1 MIDVGAADE
10 LPPNSVKIVNAGS
23 ITVGV
28 YNLNGEFFALE
39 DRCSHDDGPLCE
51 GDFDPDTGVAICPRH
66 GANIDIRS
74 GVPRTLPATRA
85 GRHVPRARRGRHRQ
99 GRGGLVTQ
107 CHKA

>member
-1 MIDVGAADE
+1 VALIDVGSADE

-51 GDFDPDTGVAICPRH
+51 GDFDPDTGIAICPRH

-74 GVPRTLPATRA
+74 GEPRTLPATERVDTFPVRIVDGIVKVEVA
-85 GRHVPRARRGRHRQ
+85 
-99 GRGGLVTQ
+99 
-107 CHKA
+107 